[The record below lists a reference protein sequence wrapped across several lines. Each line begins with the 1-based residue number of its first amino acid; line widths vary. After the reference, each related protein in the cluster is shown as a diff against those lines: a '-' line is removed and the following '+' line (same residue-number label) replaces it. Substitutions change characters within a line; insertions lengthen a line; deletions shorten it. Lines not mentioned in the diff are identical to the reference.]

1 MVRAANQVNRRHIP
15 CYCYHPTRSYII
27 SCQQILKL
35 RHHRT
40 VFLLPH
46 TRARTPKLSFSV
58 TDTPHHHHIPSF
70 PFFRRFFESHS
81 NTYQSLP
88 PTNVHLK
95 FLLLPSS
102 KPPNHANIIL
112 IYLFL
117 YRRVFSDHTSSWRA
131 ALPASLLTALH
142 PLSFYLSSSYHHHH
156 HQCQHSGIPHT
167 NSHKRH
173 TPLFYT
179 FYLLLT

>member
-46 TRARTPKLSFSV
+46 TRARTEAFLLGHRHPTPPPPHTFLSFLSQ
-58 TDTPHHHHIPSF
+58 I
-70 PFFRRFFESHS
+70 FREPL
-81 NTYQSLP
+81 T
-88 PTNVHLK
+88 PTNHYHQRTYISNSY
-95 FLLLPSS
+95 SS
-102 KPPNHANIIL
+102 PQASPNHANIIL

-131 ALPASLLTALH
+131 ALPASLLTAR
-142 PLSFYLSSSYHHHH
+142 PSSS
-156 HQCQHSGIPHT
+156 
-167 NSHKRH
+167 
-173 TPLFYT
+173 
-179 FYLLLT
+179 LLLLVILLPPPPPPMSTFWHSTHKLT